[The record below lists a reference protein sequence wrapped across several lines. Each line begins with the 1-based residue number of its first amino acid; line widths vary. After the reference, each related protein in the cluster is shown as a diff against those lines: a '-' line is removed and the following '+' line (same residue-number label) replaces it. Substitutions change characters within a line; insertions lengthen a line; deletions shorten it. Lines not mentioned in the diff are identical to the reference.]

1 MMMRSALAVAGAMA
15 VAPAAATADE
25 LDVHLCCANSDA
37 RPACTA
43 SETDVVGYREC
54 PGYGAWGTNLEDIY
68 VFLDVGVTMRHFGWR
83 GSGSSTARS
92 TSSTGSQDVG
102 ADEAFLFDERV
113 GFVLT
118 RSFYTAFDFELG
130 DVSDSRPS
138 RPDAHAVVVD
148 GLVSL
153 GLRGGLGPFVLRGE
167 LAGGAMAASSTT
179 RDLPTELMFE
189 ARGRADFWLSPWV
202 TVGAALGASL
212 IREGDWMTGIYLGFH
227 TWSFGGDRW

>member
-1 MMMRSALAVAGAMA
+1 MMRSAHGLAGAMA

-25 LDVHLCCANSDA
+25 LDVQLCCANNDDPTRMHGHGDGCRRLSRVPGVRCVGHEPGGHLRVPRRRRDDA
-37 RPACTA
+37 ALRLARRRAVP
-43 SETDVVGYREC
+43 
-54 PGYGAWGTNLEDIY
+54 
-68 VFLDVGVTMRHFGWR
+68 
-83 GSGSSTARS
+83 ARS
-92 TSSTGSQDVG
+92 TTSSGSQDVG

-118 RSFYTAFDFELG
+118 RGFYTAFDFELG
-130 DVSDSRPS
+130 DVSDARPS

-179 RDLPTELMFE
+179 RDLPTELMLE

-202 TVGAALGASL
+202 TVGAAVGASL